1 MSRAQFTGEVSEE
14 ELEDLFEESAR
25 HGAIL
30 ATLYFD
36 AHGPS
41 REGIENSLIDFVGRL
56 TKERGVL
63 YCKGEIDPALETEE
77 PTADGLA
84 KHLMYSC
91 STRVRIL
98 TEDFSTLLNL
108 CLKYGP
114 LAAEIEL
121 PHEIRLSMEEA
132 QSLLLDASQSTQD
145 YVQYIMTKTMKED
158 EKQKLQEHLRRRSEI
173 AEKIKKRAQG
183 KPESE
188 D

>member
-1 MSRAQFTGEVSEE
+1 MAKRQFSGNVSEE
-14 ELEDLFEESAR
+14 DLEALFEESTR

-41 REGIENSLIDFVGRL
+41 KEGIENSLIDFVGRL

-63 YCKGEIDPALETEE
+63 YCKGEIDPALEREQQATQ
-77 PTADGLA
+77 GLA
-84 KHLMYSC
+84 KHLQYSC
-91 STRVRIL
+91 STRVRL
-98 TEDFSTLLNL
+98 LAEDFSTLLNL

-121 PHEIRLSMEEA
+121 PHEIRLSLEEA

-145 YVQYIMTKTMKED
+145 YVQYIMSKTMTQD
-158 EKQKLQEHLRRRSEI
+158 EKQRLQEHLRRR
-173 AEKIKKRAQG
+173 AEMAEQIKKKGQQN
-183 KPESE
+183 E
-188 D
+188 

>member
-1 MSRAQFTGEVSEE
+1 MATKHFAGDVSEE
-14 ELEDLFEESAR
+14 DLENLFEESAR

-63 YCKGEIDPALETEE
+63 YCKGEIDPALEREE
-77 PTADGLA
+77 ASEDGLA
-84 KHLMYSC
+84 KHLTYSC
-91 STRVRIL
+91 STRVRLL

-121 PHEIRLSMEEA
+121 PHEIRLSLEEA

-145 YVQYIMTKTMKED
+145 YVQYIMSKTMKED
-158 EKQKLQEHLRRRSEI
+158 EKQKLQEHLRRR
-173 AEKIKKRAQG
+173 AEMAEQIKKRAAG
-183 KPESE
+183 KPEE
-188 D
+188 